1 MAGKKFEK
9 QKLDRKDY
17 EKEEKRI
24 SISKRFVAGAATVV
38 LALVAGTIKTT
49 TGKDL
54 PSSKA

>member
-17 EKEEKRI
+17 EKEEKGI
-24 SISKRFVAGAATVV
+24 SISKILAGLLFVVG
-38 LALVAGTIKTT
+38 VAIKTT

>member
-24 SISKRFVAGAATVV
+24 GISKRFVAGIFAG
-38 LALVAGTIKTT
+38 LAFVAGVIMTT

>member
-17 EKEEKRI
+17 EKEEKGI
-24 SISKRFVAGAATVV
+24 SISKRFVAGVATVV
-38 LALVAGTIKTT
+38 LVLVAGAIKTT

>member
-24 SISKRFVAGAATVV
+24 GIGKNLAVLLAFVG
-38 LALVAGTIKTT
+38 VAIKAI

>member
-9 QKLDRKDY
+9 QKLDRNDY
-17 EKEEKRI
+17 KKEEKGI
-24 SISKRFVAGAATVV
+24 SIGKIAAGIGLGLLSVAGIV
-38 LALVAGTIKTT
+38 IKIT

>member
-17 EKEEKRI
+17 EKEEKGI
-24 SISKRFVAGAATVV
+24 SIIKEFVAGAAIAV
-38 LALVAGTIKTT
+38 LALAVGTSKTT
-49 TGKDL
+49 TGKDR

>member
-24 SISKRFVAGAATVV
+24 GIGKRFVAGIFAGLAFVV
-38 LALVAGTIKTT
+38 GAIMTT
-49 TGKDL
+49 TGKDH

>member
-24 SISKRFVAGAATVV
+24 GIGKNLAVLLAVAVG
-38 LALVAGTIKTT
+38 VAIKTI